1 MESASAGRGEIGIV
15 GNGAHTES
23 DSAAGDFRSN
33 AAHAKNTE
41 RLSVELDSLKAFS
54 IPFSGFH
61 AGVSLR
67 NVSSDRDQQRKRV
80 LCSGNGVSPGRIHDD
95 DPTPGGCFDVDTVSS
110 HSR

>member
-41 RLSVELDSLKAFS
+41 RFSVQLHSLKAFS

-61 AGVSLR
+61 AGVGLR
-67 NVSSDRDQQRKRV
+67 NVSSDRDQQRKRM
-80 LCSGNGVSPGRIHDD
+80 LCTGNRFSPLPIHHR
-95 DPTPGGCFDVDTVSS
+95 DPTPRTHFLV
-110 HSR
+110 